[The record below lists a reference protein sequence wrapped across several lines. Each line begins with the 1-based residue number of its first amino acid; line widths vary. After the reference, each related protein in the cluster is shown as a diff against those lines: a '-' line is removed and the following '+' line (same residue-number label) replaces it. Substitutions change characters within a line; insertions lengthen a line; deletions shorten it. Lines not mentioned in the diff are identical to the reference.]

1 MSKSINPMLFLE
13 PGTLPFPAAPRHH
26 RLDEFAAGYSLAS
39 CSPALL
45 ASASLAVFHLH
56 AARSYLSTAFFEKD
70 FALDLKA
77 RTRQTISIR
86 GGPN

>member
-1 MSKSINPMLFLE
+1 MSKSINPMLFLK
-13 PGTLPFPAAPRHH
+13 PGTLPFPASPRSH

-45 ASASLAVFHLH
+45 ASASLAVFHLQG
-56 AARSYLSTAFFEKD
+56 ARSDLSTVSFEKD
-70 FALDLKA
+70 SALDLKA
-77 RTRQTISIR
+77 RTRQTINIQ